1 MTRISSTSLDI
12 LDLEKIFIE
21 SKIYYFIYIGNIR
34 NGTKIEKG
42 EKLMSKLK
50 TEMKDLVQLKNNHLY
65 FQSYVFTVK
74 SKDKIHVI
82 TPRLWPVGIN
92 VREFIE
98 I

>member
-50 TEMKDLVQLKNNHLY
+50 TEMKDLVKLQL
-65 FQSYVFTVK
+65 S
-74 SKDKIHVI
+74 I
-82 TPRLWPVGIN
+82 
-92 VREFIE
+92 
-98 I
+98 